1 MKVGLASTDW
11 SQTITDDNGHPVM
24 GGAGWARLGQYV
36 DRVDEVSV
44 VGILIFQNGIFGV
57 RDWNMKMHWDCDVI
71 VMQRVMFAD
80 VPDRIYEAQANGQVI
95 INDLDDW
102 YWGLS
107 TSNGAWAAS
116 HPKNSPNENV
126 NHYKKTLSRSD
137 VVTVST
143 PYLADRVSQF
153 VRCPIEVIPN
163 FVDVSKFTA
172 REVTESDVPTV
183 GWVGSTAHRSGDLEI
198 LVGVLSSM
206 LDGGKIRLHHS
217 GHLEHH
223 KPFAEVVRVPSDS
236 VSTLPMAEPSK
247 YPDLFTFD
255 IGLVP
260 LSDVPFNRAKSAIK
274 GLEYASAGIPFIA
287 SDLDEYQ
294 SLHEAGI
301 GWLAKKPRNWMIQ
314 IDRLRDPEQ
323 RRKQA
328 RLVRERVDAFDI
340 RHGAKLWSDFYSS
353 LT

>member
-11 SQTITDDNGHPVM
+11 SQTITDENGHPVM

-36 DRVDEVSV
+36 NRVDEVEV

-57 RDWNMKMHWDCDVI
+57 RDWNMKMHWDCDII
-71 VMQRVMFAD
+71 VMQRVMFED
-80 VPDRIYEAQANGQVI
+80 VPERIKEAQANGQI
-95 INDLDDW
+95 IVNDLDDW

-116 HPKNSPNENV
+116 HPKNSPGENV
-126 NHYKKTLSRSD
+126 NHYKKTLSRSNA
-137 VVTVST
+137 VTVST
-143 PYLADRVSQF
+143 PYLADRVSRF

-163 FVDVSKFTA
+163 FVDVGKFTP
-172 REVTESDVPTV
+172 RKPTKSDVPIV

-198 LVGVLSSM
+198 LVGMLSSM
-206 LDGGKIRLHHS
+206 LDSGKIRLHHS
-217 GHLEHH
+217 GHVEQHR
-223 KPFAEVVRVPSDS
+223 PFAEIVRVSTES

-274 GLEYASAGIPFIA
+274 GLEYASAGVPFIA
-287 SDLDEYQ
+287 SDLDEYR
-294 SLHEAGI
+294 SLNKAGI
-301 GWLAKKPRNWMIQ
+301 GRIAKKPRHWMNQ
-314 IDRLRDPEQ
+314 IESLRDPLERQ
-323 RRKQA
+323 KEA
-328 RLVRERVDAFDI
+328 LLVRERVDMFDI